1 MLDGVKAAGVEEYA
15 SLPYSPPSSA
25 YSSRPGPHASLL
37 KNWYGGRDSSRRRR
51 RLHHVATRTRI
62 TQPCSRIS
70 NAGRSSLAGE
80 ADGEILVV
88 RVTRPR
94 VFKPISLESTFF
106 VFPLSSARAAFSVE
120 TLARLDERRVIDEGV
135 ASVPLPP
142 VSNPASPPPLP
153 TPRACCNRCDG
164 LLFWWRR
171 RPSLAWCWRRSLLLP
186 CACHSRMNDLRLLLA
201 TTMRSR
207 YASRALTR
215 APIPAQEYGWAC

>member
-1 MLDGVKAAGVEEYA
+1 MLQAPFHPYRTPSHPRHYQLHGRAGTGV
-15 SLPYSPPSSA
+15 
-25 YSSRPGPHASLL
+25 
-37 KNWYGGRDSSRRRR
+37 
-51 RLHHVATRTRI
+51 
-62 TQPCSRIS
+62 
-70 NAGRSSLAGE
+70 
-80 ADGEILVV
+80 
-88 RVTRPR
+88 
-94 VFKPISLESTFF
+94 
-106 VFPLSSARAAFSVE
+106 AAFSFSRSRRP
-120 TLARLDERRVIDEGV
+120 TLARYWGSLLLLPYACHSRMSDLPLLLAAAVFSVEILALLDERRVIDEGIV
-135 ASVPLPP
+135 SVPLPP